1 MTGFG
6 RAVVLAGRC
15 SIAAEARS
23 VNQKG
28 LHVSVSLPDQLA
40 SMEQD
45 IRDEIRKRYSR
56 GRIDLRLT
64 VEAAGS
70 SGDALPVDFERAGK
84 LAEAAALIAARL
96 GLDGGI
102 SALDLMRLPGV
113 LRASSEPEAPDA
125 GPVLECVASCLD
137 DLTRSRR
144 AEGEALAALMSEHL
158 TRIGSL
164 ASEVA
169 AIQQEAVP
177 EAFERMRERVGK
189 LLGDS
194 SRVDEQ
200 RLLQELAVMADR
212 LDVCEEL
219 ERLGC
224 HVSSAL
230 DLASSDEPDAG
241 RKLGFLLQELQ
252 REINTL
258 GAKLETPAGTM
269 IVVEMKNELSS
280 LREQAANVE

>member
-6 RAVVLAGRC
+6 RAGVLAGRHK
-15 SIAAEARS
+15 IAAEARS

-28 LHVSVSLPDQLA
+28 LHVGVSLPDRMV

-56 GRIDLRLT
+56 GRIELRLT
-64 VEAAGS
+64 VEGAGG
-70 SGDALPVDFERAGK
+70 SGDAPPVDLERAGR
-84 LAEAAALIAARL
+84 LAEAAALISSEL
-96 GLDGGI
+96 GLDGRM
-102 SALDLMRLPGV
+102 SALELMGLPGV
-113 LRASSEPEAPDA
+113 LRSSSESDVPDA
-125 GPVLECVASCLD
+125 DQVMGCIASCLD

-144 AEGEALAALMSEHL
+144 AEGEALAALMS
-158 TRIGSL
+158 TRLARIRSL

-177 EAFERMRERVGK
+177 AAFERMKERIAR

-194 SRVDEQ
+194 TQVDEQ
-200 RLLQELAVMADR
+200 RLLQELALMADR

-219 ERLGC
+219 ERLEC

-230 DLASSDEPDAG
+230 ALAASDEADAG

-280 LREQAANVE
+280 LREQVANVE

>member
-1 MTGFG
+1 
-6 RAVVLAGRC
+6 
-15 SIAAEARS
+15 
-23 VNQKG
+23 
-28 LHVSVSLPDQLA
+28 
-40 SMEQD
+40 
-45 IRDEIRKRYSR
+45 
-56 GRIDLRLT
+56 
-64 VEAAGS
+64 
-70 SGDALPVDFERAGK
+70 
-84 LAEAAALIAARL
+84 
-96 GLDGGI
+96 
-102 SALDLMRLPGV
+102 
-113 LRASSEPEAPDA
+113 
-125 GPVLECVASCLD
+125 
-137 DLTRSRR
+137 
-144 AEGEALAALMSEHL
+144 
-158 TRIGSL
+158 
-164 ASEVA
+164 SEVA